1 MKLIKLPSSDPAVLA
16 LQVSLCEQVLSVLD
30 IVEPGIT
37 SRRGDILR
45 VTQNYFKTFYKKK
58 LYIFKMKIFIVKC
71 LPHTLDSRLGPDNL
85 WRI

>member
-1 MKLIKLPSSDPAVLA
+1 MLQAKMKLIKLPSSDPAVLA

-45 VTQNYFKTFYKKK
+45 VRREILRVNQTNIAHIL
-58 LYIFKMKIFIVKC
+58 LY
-71 LPHTLDSRLGPDNL
+71 
-85 WRI
+85 